1 MYLSGELVEA
11 PDGGHLLR
19 AAGQEGVPG
28 GEPGRESST
37 SRQHVGKSRVG
48 DDRDGGTRVKVHSD
62 TLSSFL
68 RRSEAAW
75 SFAKHRSKQRSSS
88 DQINVLKGTKD
99 IAK

>member
-1 MYLSGELVEA
+1 MYLSGELGEA

-48 DDRDGGTRVKVHSD
+48 DDRDGGTRVKVHSSSLALFPQTFRLQKRRGLFFLVLLPNHNFR
-62 TLSSFL
+62 TL
-68 RRSEAAW
+68 
-75 SFAKHRSKQRSSS
+75 
-88 DQINVLKGTKD
+88 
-99 IAK
+99 